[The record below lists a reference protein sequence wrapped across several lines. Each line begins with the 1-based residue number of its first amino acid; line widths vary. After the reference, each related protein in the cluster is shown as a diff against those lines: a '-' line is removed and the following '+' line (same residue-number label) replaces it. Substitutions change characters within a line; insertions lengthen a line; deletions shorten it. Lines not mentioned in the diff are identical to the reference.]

1 MRNLSKKVLVVLIV
15 GLLGGLGALLVGCGS
30 KQSSAPTT
38 SDQAKSV
45 KKYSVATEAAFAPFE
60 MRDTETNEYVGF
72 DMDLIRAIG
81 KVEGFEPEIKD
92 MGFDGI
98 IAAVKTGNVD
108 MAISAITIKPDR
120 QKEVDFSIP
129 YYQSGLSIAVSK
141 DNNTIKS
148 FEDLKGKRIA
158 VQIGTTGAD
167 MAKTIPGATIKTF
180 DHVTEA
186 LMEIKNGGA
195 DALVND
201 LPVSAYYIKQNGGK
215 DFKLVGELLSTEF
228 YGIAVPKDKPEIKKM
243 IDDGLMKLKE
253 SGEYARIY
261 EKWFGEKPPEF
272 LPGEPKK

>member
-1 MRNLSKKVLVVLIV
+1 MQNFRKQVLVVLLV
-15 GLLGGLGALLVGCGS
+15 VLMVLLGTLIAGCGS
-30 KQSSAPTT
+30 KQT
-38 SDQAKSV
+38 STPAGNNQANSV

-60 MRDTETNEYVGF
+60 MRDTEKNDYVGF

-81 KVEGFEPEIKD
+81 KVQGFEPEIKD

-129 YYQSGLSIAVSK
+129 YYQSGLAIAVNK

-148 FEDLKGKRIA
+148 FDDLKGKRIA

-186 LMEIKNGGA
+186 FMEMKNGGA
-195 DALVND
+195 DALIND

-215 DFKLVGELLSTEF
+215 DFKLVGDLLSSEF
-228 YGIAVPKDKPEIKKM
+228 YGIAIPKDKPELKKM
-243 IDDGLMKLKE
+243 IDEGLMKLKE
-253 SGEYARIY
+253 SGEFAKIY